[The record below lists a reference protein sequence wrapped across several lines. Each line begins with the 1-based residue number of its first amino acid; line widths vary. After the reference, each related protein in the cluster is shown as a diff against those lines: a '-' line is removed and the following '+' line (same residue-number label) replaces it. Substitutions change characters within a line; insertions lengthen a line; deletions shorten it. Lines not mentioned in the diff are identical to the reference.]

1 MEAVMSIVKRNISV
15 HMIRDSLDDIPDYP
29 LPSGYSAHWHQ
40 PGNGGLWVD
49 VQSRAEGYLEITA
62 KLFVE
67 QFGSDPRPL
76 AERQCF
82 LCDARGRA
90 IGTATAWFDD
100 DYCGQPYGQLHW
112 VAIVPEAQGQGL
124 AKPLLSIVLTRMAD
138 LGHTRCYLGTSTA
151 RIPAINLYRKFGF
164 VPHVR
169 NADELAVWR
178 EMQPLVKTPFEL
190 DDGRQGC
197 AS

>member
-1 MEAVMSIVKRNISV
+1 MSIVERNIYV
-15 HMIRDSLDDIPDYP
+15 HMIRDNLDDIPNYS
-29 LPSGYSAHWHQ
+29 LPSGYSTRWHQ
-40 PGNGGLWVD
+40 PGDERLWVD
-49 VQSRAEGYLEITA
+49 VQSRAEGYLEITHE
-62 KLFVE
+62 LFVE

-82 LCDARGRA
+82 LCDAQGEA
-90 IGTATAWFDD
+90 IGTATAWSDD

-124 AKPLLSIVLTRMAD
+124 AKPLLSIVLNRMAE

-151 RIPAINLYRKFGF
+151 RIPAVNLYAKFGF
-164 VPHVR
+164 VPHVC
-169 NADELAVWR
+169 NADDLAVWH
-178 EMQPLVKTPFEL
+178 EMRFLVKVPFEL
-190 DDGRQGC
+190 DDGGRRC